1 MEQAILG
8 GGCFWCVEGAFK
20 RIKGIKSALPGYA
33 GGHRLDPTY
42 EEVCR
47 GTTRH
52 AEIVVIDYDPNEISF
67 ETLCTSD
74 ASPDPT

>member
-42 EEVCR
+42 EEVCS
-47 GTTRH
+47 GTTGH
-52 AEIVVIDYDPNEISF
+52 AEIVVIDYDPVSYTHL
-67 ETLCTSD
+67 TL
-74 ASPDPT
+74 PTPPYV